1 MSNARH
7 ILVKVLVYA
16 STVVLGLFILIS
28 GYVFWYMH
36 TAGPAKEFCSS
47 ITVNSGFAMVQSRAR
62 EKGFEFKEK
71 PGMEGYE
78 KVFVFSKQPNGESQC
93 HVFIKNNQVVKKR
106 YVLYM

>member
-1 MSNARH
+1 MSNARN

-16 STVVLGLFILIS
+16 GTVVFVLFVLIS

-36 TAGPAKEFCSS
+36 TAKPAKEFCSS
-47 ITVNSGFAMVQSRAR
+47 IQINSEFDTLQSRAM
-62 EKGFEFKEK
+62 EEGFGFKEK
-71 PGMEGYE
+71 PGKESYE

-106 YVLYM
+106 YVLYL